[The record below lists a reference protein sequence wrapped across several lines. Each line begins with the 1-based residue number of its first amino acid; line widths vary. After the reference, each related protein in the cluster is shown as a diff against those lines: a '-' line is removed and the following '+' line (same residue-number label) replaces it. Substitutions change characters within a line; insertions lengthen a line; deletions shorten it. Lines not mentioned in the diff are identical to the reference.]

1 MINIHDCLSESEY
14 RNYWDR
20 IMHRYLADLLT
31 FHLLVNIDTINLL
44 VKKGDGEMVMPTHIV
59 ACGGLVED
67 QAGNILI
74 VKTHHGGWVFPGGQV
89 EVGENLMDGVI
100 REVKEESG
108 IDIEVTGLI
117 GIYSNSGIYKWHDGV
132 TDVPTKLMLD
142 FACKPIGG
150 KLCTSDET
158 TDSRWIRK
166 EEVLDY
172 ITSPPIRTRFQAYL
186 DFNGHVNY
194 MEYRTHP
201 EFKMKL
207 SRKV

>member
-1 MINIHDCLSESEY
+1 M
-14 RNYWDR
+14 
-20 IMHRYLADLLT
+20 A
-31 FHLLVNIDTINLL
+31 
-44 VKKGDGEMVMPTHIV
+44 MPTHII

-74 VKTHHGGWVFPGGQV
+74 VKTHHGGWVFTGGQV

-108 IDIEVTGLI
+108 IDIEVTSLI
-117 GIYSNSGIYKWHDGV
+117 GVYTNSGMHKWYDGV

-150 KLCTSDET
+150 ELGTSDET
-158 TDSRWIRK
+158 TDSRWIKK
-166 EEVLDY
+166 EKVLDF
-172 ITSPPIRTRFQAYL
+172 ITTPAIRKRYQAYL
-186 DFNGHVNY
+186 DFDGNVNY
-194 MEYRTHP
+194 MEYVTHP
-201 EFKMKL
+201 EFDLKL